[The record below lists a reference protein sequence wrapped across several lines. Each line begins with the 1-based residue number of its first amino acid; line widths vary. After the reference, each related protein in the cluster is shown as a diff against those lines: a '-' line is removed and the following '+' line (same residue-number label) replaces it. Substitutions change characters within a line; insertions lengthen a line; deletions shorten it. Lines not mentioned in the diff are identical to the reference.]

1 MPNCLLVLKN
11 YVPRDASPGVKIQ
24 EILLFIEFKQQQQ
37 QKPLMPNMVN
47 VKAL

>member
-24 EILLFIEFKQQQQ
+24 EILLFVEFKQQQQ
-37 QKPLMPNMVN
+37 QPLMPNMVN